1 MKISQWIIRKPLT
14 DEKNPV
20 ACVENWVKVGESG
33 RSVSGFLGQFETT
46 LDDKGRL
53 ALPAKLRAVRGDD
66 NRPLLEGELYLTKGL
81 EGCLSLYP
89 ELEWAEIQK
98 RFAGLNFTQRDFRFF
113 SRRFY
118 SSATPLAHDKNG
130 RILIP
135 THLLGEAG
143 LKRDLLIIGVNRWIE
158 IWNPERFQYYLEQ
171 FAGSYEDVAERL
183 FTGHGPAGE

>member
-1 MKISQWIIRKPLT
+1 
-14 DEKNPV
+14 
-20 ACVENWVKVGESG
+20 VENWVEVGESG
-33 RSVSGFLGQFETT
+33 RIVAGLYGQFETS

-53 ALPAKLRAVRGDD
+53 ALPAKLRGVRGDD
-66 NRPLLEGELYLTKGL
+66 NHLILDGEIYLTKGL

-89 ELEWAEIQK
+89 EPEWAEIQK
-98 RFAGLNFTQRDFRFF
+98 RFASLNFTQRDFRYF

-118 SSATPLAHDKNG
+118 SSATPVVPDKTG

-135 THLLGEAG
+135 SHLLSEAG

-158 IWNPERFQYYLEQ
+158 IWNPERFTYYLEQ

-183 FTGHGPAGE
+183 LTGNGPKPE